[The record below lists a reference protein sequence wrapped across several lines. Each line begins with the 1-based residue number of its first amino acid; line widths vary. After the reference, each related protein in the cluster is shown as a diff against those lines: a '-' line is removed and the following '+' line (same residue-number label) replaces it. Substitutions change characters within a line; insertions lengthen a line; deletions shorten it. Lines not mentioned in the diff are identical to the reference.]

1 MLFQELCVEK
11 THWDS
16 SLTEA
21 HKAKFL
27 KILSETENLNQI
39 RVIRALVSSKV
50 NAVIDRRSTGSRTR
64 VKKHSLQ
71 LHITKRCMMMLNLMS
86 G

>member
-27 KILSETENLNQI
+27 QIISETENLTQI
-39 RVIRALVSSKV
+39 KVTRALVSSKV
-50 NAVIDRRSTGSRTR
+50 NSVRQEIHEFSDASETAF
-64 VKKHSLQ
+64 LQ
-71 LHITKRCMMMLNLMS
+71 LHILERCIMVSLMS
-86 G
+86 D